1 MREFDSSQIKALLQ
15 TADETYDSVSQLL
28 PLFQWIFD
36 ASQDNVSVTDAD
48 AIVVYVNP
56 TLSHSINLLLSDIIG
71 ARAIDR
77 LDEEAGMAIYIEAIR
92 KVIATG
98 MSESVFVATSS
109 ESYQRLIYDTI
120 KVSPIFNSKGKLIGT
135 LAVGRNDHQL
145 DVNEIKNI
153 KQREIYQ
160 RALLDNF
167 PFMVWLKDK
176 KSRYLATNSLVASLV
191 VQPQQMSC

>member
-77 LDEEAGMAIYIEAIR
+77 LD
-92 KVIATG
+92 
-98 MSESVFVATSS
+98 
-109 ESYQRLIYDTI
+109 
-120 KVSPIFNSKGKLIGT
+120 
-135 LAVGRNDHQL
+135 
-145 DVNEIKNI
+145 
-153 KQREIYQ
+153 
-160 RALLDNF
+160 
-167 PFMVWLKDK
+167 
-176 KSRYLATNSLVASLV
+176 
-191 VQPQQMSC
+191 